1 MLFNR
6 RLIQNLITA
15 LTIGLNSGIVFAF
28 LVTTTV
34 AYFKDAGLSLAVIGF
49 FSIKT
54 LPFSFKYFWSPFADN
69 YKLKLF
75 PPHFGQRKSWMLL
88 MQAFLFISIAS
99 FGFIDINQHTVA
111 VLILLLLIGFFGAT
125 YDIALEAYRIELFSK
140 ETAGIGNG
148 FVVYGYRI
156 GFVISGI
163 FALYLSTIIAWK
175 YVFIILALFI
185 LPCMAVIWVSR
196 DERIIAKKTH
206 RLNYKEWFISHFI
219 EPIKEFLRMPRF
231 TLVLLTVAF
240 YKVGDAYLDG
250 MSIPFLLDVGFSKNE
265 IAGVAKTCGMIGTI
279 VGTFVAG
286 ILIAKL
292 KFRINL
298 LLSEVLAALTNLQFL
313 IFLKIQPNLIVLGIV
328 NFIESLSYG
337 LCNLALITYMS
348 SLCNRKFTATHFAIL
363 ISISQLSRSLISP
376 TSGVVVETFGWQNFF
391 IVSTLL
397 SIPSILCIY
406 LLYWRYNY
414 KLQA

>member
-1 MLFNR
+1 MFNR
-6 RLIQNLITA
+6 QLIQNLITA

-54 LPFSFKYFWSPFADN
+54 LPFSFKYLWSPFADN

-75 PPHFGQRKSWMLL
+75 PSHFGQRKSWILL
-88 MQAFLFISIAS
+88 MQIFLFISIAS
-99 FGFIDINQHTVA
+99 FGFIDVNQHAVV
-111 VLILLLLIGFFGAT
+111 VLILLLFIGFFGAT

-140 ETAGIGNG
+140 KEAGIGNG
-148 FVVYGYRI
+148 FVVYGFRI

-185 LPCMAVIWVSR
+185 LPCMAVIWFSR

-206 RLNYKEWFISHFI
+206 RLNYKEWFASHFI
-219 EPIKEFLRMPRF
+219 EPIKEFLRTPRF

-376 TSGVVVETFGWQNFF
+376 TSGIVAETFGWQNFF